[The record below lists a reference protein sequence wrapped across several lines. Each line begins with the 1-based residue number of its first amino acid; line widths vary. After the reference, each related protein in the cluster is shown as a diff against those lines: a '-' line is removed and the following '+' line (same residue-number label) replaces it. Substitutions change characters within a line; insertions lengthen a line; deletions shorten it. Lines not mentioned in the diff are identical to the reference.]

1 MTAEAWAMEDVK
13 HKLVVAG
20 EQGEMLPFDA
30 LRSEV
35 GIGHE
40 DLTDVLDAL
49 REAGDAVEGAP
60 GEWRP
65 PYDDEREARSA
76 SAPASEAEEEGAGD
90 GPPPARRARRRQHD
104 SDAVLNGEPG
114 GVVLTMAVAS
124 ALDAETIGKL
134 VEAGIAEAKQND
146 QPFVLRVEPSQ
157 DAAD

>member
-1 MTAEAWAMEDVK
+1 MTAEAWAMGEVK
-13 HKLVVAG
+13 NKLVVAG
-20 EQGEMLPFDA
+20 EQGEMLSFDA

-60 GEWRP
+60 GEWRA
-65 PYDDEREARSA
+65 PYEDEREARSA
-76 SAPASEAEEEGAGD
+76 GAPASEADEDADDAE
-90 GPPPARRARRRQHD
+90 PPPARRARRRPHD
-104 SDAVLNGEPG
+104 SDVVMNGEPG

-134 VEAGIAEAKQND
+134 VEAGIAEAKQNG
-146 QPFVLRVEPSQ
+146 QPFILRVEPSQ